1 MKKMSQA
8 ALTKKVQKKGLEI
21 TRNKSS
27 IKTKPK
33 NPDIIPEK
41 KPDLTSGVMLKSA
54 NVVVDMAQSLAVSA
68 GKISESSV
76 MVAQIAQTIQKDMN
90 KTPEPTAPLAP
101 VVAENPKKRKW
112 KFTTIRD
119 RYSFIKQIVVEEL

>member
-1 MKKMSQA
+1 MKRMSQA
-8 ALTKKVQKKGLEI
+8 ALKKKVEKKGLEI

-33 NPDIIPEK
+33 KPDIIQEQ

-54 NVVVDMAQSLAVSA
+54 NVVIDMAQSLAVSA
-68 GKISESSV
+68 DKMSKSSV
-76 MVAQIAQTIQKDMN
+76 MVAQIVQAIQEDIN
-90 KTPEPTAPLAP
+90 KTPEPVAPLAP
-101 VVAENPKKRKW
+101 VIAGNPKKRKW

-119 RYSFIKQIVVEEL
+119 RYNFIKQIVVEEL